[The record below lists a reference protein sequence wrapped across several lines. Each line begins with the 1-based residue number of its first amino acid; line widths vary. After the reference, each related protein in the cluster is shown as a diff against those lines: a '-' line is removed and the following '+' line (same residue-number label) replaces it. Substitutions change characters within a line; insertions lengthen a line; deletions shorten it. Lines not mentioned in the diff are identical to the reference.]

1 MIMHISIQ
9 ETRKDEKTPTMQSMY
24 SPRES
29 NISRQHICKVLYL
42 TETLLWSWSGTLLYN
57 SIRNQPLKI
66 RHSSQKSAANR
77 VKNDFF
83 CNYYIYITC
92 ITYLNV
98 GWRSPAL
105 EMKLWGIYQSGCV
118 HVKCPS
124 TKIHLNF
131 YKRDYMARGGALFN
145 TNFSIWCNSN
155 IFWQRQSHRALFL
168 APKEL
173 L

>member
-83 CNYYIYITC
+83 LQLLHIYYMYYIFERWLEEPC
-92 ITYLNV
+92 PRNEAVGYLSKWMCPCQV
-98 GWRSPAL
+98 S
-105 EMKLWGIYQSGCV
+105 V
-118 HVKCPS
+118 HKN
-124 TKIHLNF
+124 TFELLQ
-131 YKRDYMARGGALFN
+131 DYMARGGALFN